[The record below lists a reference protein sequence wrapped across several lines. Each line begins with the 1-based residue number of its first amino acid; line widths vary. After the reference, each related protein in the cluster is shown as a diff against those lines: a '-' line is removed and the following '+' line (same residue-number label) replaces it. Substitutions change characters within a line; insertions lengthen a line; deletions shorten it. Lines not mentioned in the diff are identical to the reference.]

1 MTVDERRRLLDGPSR
16 DEEPD
21 GSLVA
26 VDVVCDDTDQLL
38 ARCREVLTVV
48 LDNSDGEWPSDE
60 RWLDLL
66 PVWFVAVSAPE
77 LTPTEVEEY
86 RTRWEAMSPEE
97 RRAEAAVEKPWAVS
111 DWIFWFDPDDRHW
124 YWWEAEV
131 TGTTGLRIWIEV
143 DTWPA
148 PVGSLEWLL
157 RAAGAREVVVDP

>member
-1 MTVDERRRLLDGPSR
+1 MIVDERRRLLNGPSP

-21 GSLVA
+21 GSLVP
-26 VDVVCDDTDQLL
+26 VDVVCDDADQLL

-66 PVWFVAVSAPE
+66 PAWFVTASAPE
-77 LTPTEVEEY
+77 QTPAEVEEF
-86 RTRWEAMSPEE
+86 RARWEAMSPEE
-97 RRAEAAVEKPWAVS
+97 RRAEAAREKPWAVS
-111 DWIFWFDPDDRHW
+111 DWIFWFHPEDRHW

-131 TGTTGLRIWIEV
+131 TSTAGLRIWIEV
-143 DTWPA
+143 DAWPA